1 VGALEAG
8 IISVLIVLGGVLVTL
23 AIRSSDGGEGAT
35 VTDPAS
41 ATAGAEP
48 ASAAQTAPPPNSVAV
63 IPFVN
68 ISDDSEQEYFADG
81 LSEELMNQLAQV
93 RALRVTARTSSFAF
107 KGTTETVD
115 KIAAKLNVAH
125 VLEGSVR
132 KAGDRLVITAQ
143 LTEPMTGFNLWSQSY
158 NREFK
163 DVYAIQQD
171 IARQVV
177 TALKVTLAI
186 GEDRRMAGTTE
197 NLDAYSLY
205 LAGTA
210 RDRGSVV
217 QAAAALDRIDQALAA
232 DPSFALAWA
241 QKARLTLFLRLD
253 PRRNGAELQAA
264 AEQAAQRA
272 VELAPDS
279 PVAHAVLANA
289 ASVRGDWLQAEA
301 KYREVFALG
310 DPAERGGGY
319 GLLGLVVGH
328 VQEARDRLLAQRE
341 RDPLNEA
348 AVAFLAAA
356 EDSLGNTQ
364 GAVAELQRGNTL
376 FQPWFAGYYNA
387 VLTRAG
393 IAEVSWPENP
403 IAVGF
408 SFQTPPFD
416 AILTNWNDPAA
427 AREAIRNAYAKIDES
442 VVPLWRVLARL
453 QIGALAA
460 RFGDAELALTSF
472 EETYA
477 SGPEQTYAIWR
488 PVYRDMRKL
497 PRFKQF
503 VRDIG
508 LVDYWR
514 EYGWADFCRPMGEND
529 FECD

>member
-1 VGALEAG
+1 
-8 IISVLIVLGGVLVTL
+8 
-23 AIRSSDGGEGAT
+23 
-35 VTDPAS
+35 
-41 ATAGAEP
+41 
-48 ASAAQTAPPPNSVAV
+48 
-63 IPFVN
+63 
-68 ISDDSEQEYFADG
+68 
-81 LSEELMNQLAQV
+81 
-93 RALRVTARTSSFAF
+93 
-107 KGTTETVD
+107 
-115 KIAAKLNVAH
+115 
-125 VLEGSVR
+125 
-132 KAGDRLVITAQ
+132 
-143 LTEPMTGFNLWSQSY
+143 
-158 NREFK
+158 
-163 DVYAIQQD
+163 
-171 IARQVV
+171 
-177 TALKVTLAI
+177 
-186 GEDRRMAGTTE
+186 
-197 NLDAYSLY
+197 
-205 LAGTA
+205 
-210 RDRGSVV
+210 
-217 QAAAALDRIDQALAA
+217 
-232 DPSFALAWA
+232 
-241 QKARLTLFLRLD
+241 
-253 PRRNGAELQAA
+253 
-264 AEQAAQRA
+264 
-272 VELAPDS
+272 
-279 PVAHAVLANA
+279 
-289 ASVRGDWLQAEA
+289 
-301 KYREVFALG
+301 
-310 DPAERGGGY
+310 
-319 GLLGLVVGH
+319 
-328 VQEARDRLLAQRE
+328 
-341 RDPLNEA
+341 LNEA

-408 SFQTPPFD
+408 SFQMPPFD

-453 QIGALAA
+453 QIGAFAA
-460 RFGDAELALTSF
+460 RFGDPELALTSF